1 MELKKIKG
9 NTYCILSGT
18 NVGIFLFKDKYT
30 LLIDTGNNNQQARK
44 NCEILVQNNMN
55 IKYVLSTHHHIDHAG
70 GNYFLKENYPGSIMH
85 SSLKE
90 KVYIENEE
98 LFSMNLYGASPIKP
112 LKKDFI
118 HGKDVSIDIIL
129 QEGIEKINNEKFEII
144 SLPGHTKGQI
154 GVGTKDGVFFLADS
168 LMSEE
173 ILNKYKMPFLM
184 DIKDQMNTYD
194 KILSLHYEYYLLSHG
209 KDLYNKEQIK
219 KLVQENKENLIK
231 YIEIC
236 KELLAQPKTREE
248 LLEEVIVLEDL
259 QVDFKEYY
267 FLHTTIGAIL
277 TYLCEEELS
286 YEIENGKLYFY
297 K

>member
-18 NVGIFLFKDKYT
+18 NVGVFLFKDKYT

-44 NCEILVQNNMN
+44 NCEILGQNNMN
-55 IKYVLSTHHHIDHAG
+55 IKYVFNTHHHIDHAG
-70 GNYFLKENYPGSIMH
+70 GNYFLKENYPGSIIY
-85 SSLKE
+85 SSSKE
-90 KVYIENEE
+90 KLYIENED
-98 LFSMNLYGASPIKP
+98 LFIMNLYGASPIKM
-112 LKKDFI
+112 LRKEFI
-118 HGKDVSIDIIL
+118 HGKNIEVDAIVE
-129 QEGIEKINNEKFEII
+129 EGMEKINNEKFEII

-154 GVGTKDGVFFLADS
+154 GIGTKDGVFFLADS

-173 ILNKYKMPFLM
+173 IFKKYKMPFLM

-194 KILSLHYEYYLLSHG
+194 KILSLDYEYYLLSHG
-209 KDLYNKEQIK
+209 NHIYNKEEIK
-219 KLVQENKENLIK
+219 TLVQKNKDNLEK

-259 QVDFKEYY
+259 EVDFKEYH